1 MSYVPGLVGVVVGE
15 TSISNVEGE
24 IGRLS
29 YRGRVIEDVVH
40 LPYTEAMC
48 LVLFGE
54 VPGEDGLE
62 LLEEYLYRFGRLS
75 EAEVNLIASM
85 PATVHPMQALQ
96 SVLSVVSLEDV
107 RFRDRNMDTSHGLQ
121 ILAKYPSIIAALHAS
136 RGGGANTGR
145 FSESSDYLERFLMM
159 FTDKKPTIDELEAY
173 RIVQLLQLDHSFNA
187 GTFASR
193 VISSTLAS
201 VPAVLAGAA
210 GALSGVLHGGADQAA
225 LLSAR
230 EVGRP
235 GLAQH
240 YVDELLASKGRL
252 MGMGHREYRT
262 VDPRA
267 RILKPLARDLCV
279 GSALENDFL
288 ILEALETAF
297 NKRMNERGKEVW
309 ANVEFYKGVVYEALG
324 IPSDFFTAN
333 FAMSRSVGWLAHFM
347 ESRANNKIIRPA
359 ALYVGP
365 AVDTKVA

>member
-1 MSYVPGLVGVVVGE
+1 MSYVPGLEGIVVGE

-29 YRGRVIEDVVH
+29 YRGRVIENVVPM
-40 LPYTEAMC
+40 PYLEAMY
-48 LVLFGE
+48 LVLFAE
-54 VPGEDGLE
+54 APSEDGLQ
-62 LLEEYLYRFGRLS
+62 LFKEYLYRFGRLS
-75 EAEVNLIASM
+75 DAEASLIASM

-96 SVLSVVSLEDV
+96 SVLSVVSLQDV
-107 RFRDRNMDTSHGLQ
+107 RFRDRDMDASHGLQ

-136 RGGGANTGR
+136 RGGGANTER
-145 FSESSDYLERFLMM
+145 FSESSDYLEQFLMM
-159 FTDKKPTIDELEAY
+159 FTDKKPTTDELEAY

-225 LLSAR
+225 LLCAR
-230 EVGRP
+230 EVGLP
-235 GLAQH
+235 GLAQD
-240 YVDELLASKGRL
+240 YVDELLTSKGRL

-267 RILKPLARDLCV
+267 RILKPLARDLCM

-333 FAMSRSVGWLAHFM
+333 FAMSRSVGWLAHFT

-365 AVDTKVA
+365 AVEAKVA

>member
-1 MSYVPGLVGVVVGE
+1 MSYVPGLEGVVVGE
-15 TSISNVEGE
+15 TSISHVEGD

-29 YRGRVIEDVVH
+29 YRGRVIEDVVRM
-40 LPYTEAMC
+40 PYLEAMY

-54 VPGEDGLE
+54 TPSQDEMQLFK
-62 LLEEYLYRFGRLS
+62 EYLLRFGRLS
-75 EAEVNLIASM
+75 DAEEKLIASM
-85 PATVHPMQALQ
+85 PRLVHPMQALQ
-96 SVLSVVSLEDV
+96 SVLSVVSLSDV
-107 RFRDRNMDTSHGLQ
+107 RFRGRDMMASQGLQ

-136 RGGGANTGR
+136 RGGGANPWR
-145 FSESSDYLERFLMM
+145 FTESSDYLEQFLMM
-159 FTDKKPTIDELEAY
+159 FTDKKPTSDELETF

-187 GTFASR
+187 GTFTSR

-225 LLSAR
+225 LLCAR
-230 EVGRP
+230 EVGHP
-235 GLAQH
+235 ALAQDF
-240 YVDELLASKGRL
+240 VDKLLASKGRL

-267 RILKPLARDLCV
+267 RILKPLARDLCM

-288 ILEALETAF
+288 ILEALEAAF
-297 NKRMNERGKEVW
+297 NQRMNERGKEVW

-333 FAMSRSVGWLAHFM
+333 FAMSRSVGWLAHFI

-365 AVDTKVA
+365 VVGAKVA

>member
-1 MSYVPGLVGVVVGE
+1 MSYVPGLEGVVVGE

-40 LPYTEAMC
+40 LAYTEAMC

-62 LLEEYLYRFGRLS
+62 LLEQYLYRFGRLS

-107 RFRDRNMDTSHGLQ
+107 RFSGRDMDASHGLQ

-230 EVGRP
+230 EVGHP
-235 GLAQH
+235 ELAQDF
-240 YVDELLASKGRL
+240 VDKLLARKGRL

>member
-1 MSYVPGLVGVVVGE
+1 MNYVPGLEGVVVGE
-15 TSISNVEGE
+15 TSISHVEGD

-40 LPYTEAMC
+40 MGYLEAVY

-54 VPGEDGLE
+54 IPGDSE
-62 LLEEYLYRFGRLS
+62 LQLFKEYFHLFGRLNG
-75 EAEVNLIASM
+75 AEIRMVSSM
-85 PATVHPMQALQ
+85 PASTHPMQALQ
-96 SVLSVVSLEDV
+96 SVLSVVPLRDV
-107 RFRDRNMDTSHGLQ
+107 LFSGCDTGTLHGLQ
-121 ILAKYPSIIAALHAS
+121 VLAKYPSIIAALRAS
-136 RGGGANTGR
+136 RGGCANLDW
-145 FSESSDYLERFLMM
+145 FSESPDYLEQFLMM
-159 FTDKKPTIDELEAY
+159 FTGQKPTPDELEVF

-201 VPAVLAGAA
+201 VPAVFSRAVGT
-210 GALSGVLHGGADQAA
+210 LSGVLHGGADQAA
-225 LLSAR
+225 LLCAR
-230 EVGRP
+230 EVRRP
-235 GLAQH
+235 ELAQG
-240 YVDELLASKGRL
+240 YVDQLLASKGRL

-267 RILKPLARDLCV
+267 RILKPLARDLCM

-288 ILEALETAF
+288 ILEALEIAF

-309 ANVEFYKGVVYEALG
+309 TNVEFYKGVVYEALG
-324 IPSDFFTAN
+324 IPSDFFTAS
-333 FAMSRSVGWLAHFM
+333 FAMARSVGWLAHFM

-365 AVDTKVA
+365 AVQGKVA

>member
-1 MSYVPGLVGVVVGE
+1 MNYVPGLEGVVVGE
-15 TSISNVEGE
+15 TSISHVEGD

-29 YRGRVIEDVVH
+29 YRGRVIEDVVDM
-40 LPYTEAMC
+40 PYLEAMY

-54 VPGEDGLE
+54 TPGEDE
-62 LLEEYLYRFGRLS
+62 LQLFQEYLFRFGRLS
-75 EAEVNLIASM
+75 DAETRLIASM
-85 PATVHPMQALQ
+85 PTSVHPMQALQ
-96 SVLSVVSLEDV
+96 SVISVVSLSDV
-107 RFRDRNMDTSHGLQ
+107 RFRGRDMDASHGLQ
-121 ILAKYPSIIAALHAS
+121 ILAKYPSVIAALHAF
-136 RGGGANTGR
+136 RGGGANIER
-145 FSESSDYLERFLMM
+145 FSESPDYLERFLIM
-159 FTDKKPTIDELEAY
+159 FTDQKPTPDQLETY

-225 LLSAR
+225 LHTAR
-230 EVGRP
+230 EVGAP
-235 GLAQH
+235 ELAQA

-267 RILKPLARDLCV
+267 AILKPLARDLCA
-279 GSALENDFL
+279 GTALENDFL

-297 NKRMNERGKEVW
+297 NQRMSERGKEVW

-365 AVDTKVA
+365 TVEAKVA